1 MSFFLRNI
9 FVFLLSVNISC
20 SLVDQIKK
28 GFDGGGDEQPGSK
41 KIEEEGENSGKN
53 FDPLDPLEHI
63 SPEELK
69 NFDDSDRLRL
79 QTRDRSFEAN
89 LPSSGRLS
97 LTDIQNLSFDPIG
110 FTQCGDYGSS
120 EKFTDLSEKLGG
132 FSYNYRLRSE
142 TNFRNPIFVKE
153 FLKDQIYRNGAERAA
168 PSVLESESVD
178 DAASDEFAV
187 EIKRADLIGRFGDRV
202 LYLSKVYG
210 LFFVKLEESGP
221 KLSCYLL
228 QPGEAK
234 NFYIHNGM
242 VVLLINGFH
251 PKNNSAIIRYKIE
264 DSGLSYMD
272 HHILGLQKIIDSRLF
287 NDSLAVFSS
296 LKEEVPTEPNESI
309 AREAPIADVA
319 ISPYYAVS
327 NNTML
332 TVLDLK
338 ENLDLK
344 FEDVFLDQDVL
355 LEEPLA
361 KGEESIGKV
370 DWRSLTYNQFISA
383 SDKYLVLSRTVNQR
397 KITGI
402 QNSSYSYWQCT
413 DYQPQWRKY
422 TYNHCRSVW
431 EEIPNPDY
439 DPNFSCADAANFFS
453 CLLENEGKFIE
464 ATTVYKGKECKEH
477 EYWRGKCLA
486 REQITNN
493 VQSFTYEWE
502 TSSEMIIYRFTPEG
516 FTRIGDPASEDVL
529 KVDGYA
535 KEHKSFY
542 FKNDHFYVVTTT
554 NENDG
559 FWGNRNNET
568 ALHTYAVGQSTLV
581 KTHRLGGLGLGER
594 LRAVLFEDQALYL
607 VTYRDVDPL
616 YAIDLSV
623 PHTPILAS
631 ELKIPGFST
640 QLILHNNKLI
650 GIGRG
655 DKNGQDGRTTH
666 VKLSL
671 FDVGNLEQI
680 SEEDSTLLGSES
692 DNSYNNVER
701 DDQLFH
707 FQSSES
713 RLFIPYKTTNYD
725 ENGKIYANEYVCRN
739 TRYHQQNRISISSF
753 IGNQISLDADFEV
766 PVDIK
771 RQIATDV
778 NSALA
783 FGETAVYSMKKE
795 DQSWSIN
802 KVREEFTL
810 ESIYR
815 DPSLPENMIVGQM
828 VKNNGNQAVNLKFIM
843 GTPEQLWSS
852 NPSFTLDIPQEMLE
866 CLGRPQVRFLDNSV
880 LVIFEA
886 YPSSGQKQSFMLAW
900 AFTNDGIKEHS
911 KEETAKLAEEKKK
924 YCKLKITPLP
934 EDITSEQFDE
944 IVKTVSSDDLEC
956 RTDYYHWMPI
966 FCEFSGLRDYC
977 VVNQRAFGRSVY
989 E

>member
-1 MSFFLRNI
+1 M
-9 FVFLLSVNISC
+9 NISC
-20 SLVDQIKK
+20 SLVEQFKI
-28 GFDGGGDEQPGSK
+28 GSSGGDKNQKSNEQNG
-41 KIEEEGENSGKN
+41 GE
-53 FDPLDPLEHI
+53 DPKQTFNNLDPLAHV

-89 LPSSGRLS
+89 LPNSGNLS
-97 LTDIQNLSFDPIG
+97 LTDIENLSFDPIG

-120 EKFTDLSEKLGG
+120 EKFAELSEQLGG

-142 TNFRNPIFVKE
+142 SNLRNPIFVKDFIDNDMTE
-153 FLKDQIYRNGAERAA
+153 GAGRSV
-168 PSVLESESVD
+168 PNTVLESESAAD

-187 EIKRADLIGRFGDRV
+187 EIKRADLIGRFGDKV

-242 VVLLINGFH
+242 VVMLINGFY

-264 DSGLSYMD
+264 ESGLSYVD
-272 HHILGLQKIIDSRLF
+272 HQILKLQNIIDSRLF

-296 LKEEVPTEPNESI
+296 LREEVKTQES
-309 AREAPIADVA
+309 DVA
-319 ISPYYAVS
+319 TEEVLVASDIAVSRSPYYAAS

-338 ENLDLK
+338 EKMEIK

-355 LEEPLA
+355 AQEPLA
-361 KGEESIGKV
+361 KTEESIGKV

-402 QNSSYSYWQCT
+402 QNSNYTYWQCI
-413 DYQPQWRKY
+413 DYQPKWRKY

-439 DPNFSCADAANFFS
+439 DPNFSCNENENFFA
-453 CLLENEGKFIE
+453 CLLENESKFIK
-464 ATTVYKGKECKEH
+464 ATSVFKGQECKAH

-493 VQSFTYEWE
+493 VLNFTYEWE

-516 FTRIGDPASEDVL
+516 FTRIGNPATEDVL
-529 KVDGYA
+529 KVDGFA

-554 NENDG
+554 NESDG
-559 FWGNRNNET
+559 FWRSRGNET
-568 ALHTYAVGQSTLV
+568 ALHTFAVGEDTLV

-594 LRAVLFEDQALYL
+594 LRAVLFEDQAAYL

-623 PHTPILAS
+623 PHTPRLAS

-640 QLILHNNKLI
+640 QLILHNDKLI
-650 GIGRG
+650 GVGRG

-671 FDVGNLEQI
+671 FNVGNLEQVF
-680 SEEDSTLLGSES
+680 EEDSTLLGLDS
-692 DNSYNNVER
+692 DNSHNNVER

-713 RLFIPYKTTNYD
+713 RLFMPYQTSSYD
-725 ENGKIYANEYVCRN
+725 EIGKVYADEYVCQN
-739 TRYHQQNRISISSF
+739 SRYRQQHKISISSYVE
-753 IGNQISLDADFEV
+753 NQIKLDADFEV
-766 PVDIK
+766 SVNIK
-771 RQIATDV
+771 RQIATDA

-783 FGETAVYSMKKE
+783 FGETAVYSMKKA
-795 DQSWSIN
+795 DNNWSIE
-802 KVREEFTL
+802 KVREEYML
-810 ESIYR
+810 ESIYH
-815 DPSLPENMIVGQM
+815 DPSLPENMVIGKM
-828 VKNNGNQAVNLKFIM
+828 IKNNAHQLAELKFIM
-843 GTPEQLWSS
+843 GTPEQIWS
-852 NPSFTLDIPQEMLE
+852 NTPSFSVSIPSEMIQ
-866 CLGRPQVRFLDNSV
+866 CLGRPQVRFLDHNI
-880 LVIFEA
+880 LVIFEN
-886 YPSSGQKQSFMLAW
+886 YQRSGQRQQYQLAW
-900 AFTNDGIKEHS
+900 EFTSEGIKELS
-911 KEETAKLAEEKKK
+911 GDVAAKLAEEKQK
-924 YCKLKITPLP
+924 YCKLKNIPIP
-934 EDITSEQFDE
+934 EDITVDKFDE
-944 IVKTVSSDDLEC
+944 LVKTVSPADLEC
-956 RTDYYHWMPI
+956 RTDSYYWIPI
-966 FCEFSGLRDYC
+966 FCEYSGLRDYC
-977 VVNQRAFGRSVY
+977 VMPL
-989 E
+989 